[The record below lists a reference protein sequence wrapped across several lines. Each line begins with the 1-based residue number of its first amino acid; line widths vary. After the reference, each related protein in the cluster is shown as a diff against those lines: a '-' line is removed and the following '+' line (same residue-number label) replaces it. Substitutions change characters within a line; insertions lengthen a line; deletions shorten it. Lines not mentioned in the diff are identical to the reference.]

1 MQLDNFST
9 DTALLMIFGESV
21 QRLPESL
28 AGRAPFLTLMHE
40 KILQPT
46 INRKLLDEVR
56 QPLRIS
62 KYLSELSQW
71 YSKPHIDG
79 NIEVLWSVAKFLC
92 QNGPTNFSKLM
103 DTFVVEEPKYFKIQ
117 SGDGTS

>member
-28 AGRAPFLTLMHE
+28 AGRSPFLTLMHE

-62 KYLSELSQW
+62 KYLSELSQ
-71 YSKPHIDG
+71 
-79 NIEVLWSVAKFLC
+79 
-92 QNGPTNFSKLM
+92 
-103 DTFVVEEPKYFKIQ
+103 
-117 SGDGTS
+117 